1 MSPLGRALNQL
12 DCSSRMRKPPGEDQ
26 DTQGEQGH
34 GKMGAEP
41 GGKLSQLKELLE
53 PPEAGRGK
61 EGSVGT

>member
-1 MSPLGRALNQL
+1 
-12 DCSSRMRKPPGEDQ
+12 MRKPPGEDQ